1 MSFEHRPSPARVTEA
16 AAAAFPRWLLLGVLV
31 AYIAPGLVGREPWS
45 TEDSSAFGIVWSMA
59 SGTSLEWWLPTVAGE
74 PLPEEGP
81 LPFWLGALL
90 VGAFGRWLGAI
101 DAARLVCVVW
111 FAVGTSALWYA
122 TYRLARRDEA
132 QPVTLAFGGEA
143 SPRDYGRMLADIAVL
158 LLVATFGVI
167 ARLHETSAESA
178 LLALSCVVLFGL
190 AHSLDNPWSG
200 ASVTGVALGAIVLSR
215 GWLPAAALGAAAL
228 AFTLSYGQARWGR
241 AILIALLSLVVF
253 ALWPIGAHF
262 AHPRAAESYFTEWWQ
277 WNRNGFAPSGGAALM
292 WLLRNVGWY
301 AWPLWPFALWTLY
314 SWRHYWRRPHIALP
328 LLLAV
333 AGLAA
338 LMLASTPND
347 REFLIAIP
355 ALVVL
360 AAFGV
365 SSLKRTS
372 EDAIDWFSLALFSLA
387 FFALWLYAGAWLLG
401 SPPRMAA
408 SVARLAPGFDPQVRA
423 GPTVLALAATLIW
436 IALVAWRLRARR
448 PMTWSGPFLA
458 AAGLSLIGV
467 ATIALAGPV
476 IDYARTYA
484 TLAPII
490 AQQVQRAG
498 GDTCV
503 QAVNLP
509 MGVRAMLAYHGSIRF
524 DRPDDAGLCR
534 VALQR
539 DSRRSTADDAPP
551 VGDWTLVYEVTR
563 RARFD
568 EAFRIWARRD

>member
-16 AAAAFPRWLLLGVLV
+16 AAAAFPRWLLFGLLA
-31 AYIAPGLVGREPWS
+31 AYIIPGLFGREPWS

-59 SGTSLEWWLPTVAGE
+59 TGSSLEWWLPTVAGE

-111 FAVGTSALWYA
+111 LAIGTCALWYA

-132 QPVTLAFGGEA
+132 QPVALAFGGEA

-158 LLVATFGVI
+158 LLLATFGVI

-178 LLALSCVVLFGL
+178 LLALSCVVMFGL
-190 AHSLDNPWSG
+190 AYSLDSPWSG
-200 ASVTGVALGAIVLSR
+200 ALATGIALGAIALTR

-228 AFTLSYGQARWGR
+228 VFTLLYGQARVAR
-241 AILIALLSLVVF
+241 AALIALLPLIVF
-253 ALWPIGAHF
+253 CAVADRGTF
-262 AHPRAAESYFTEWWQ
+262 ADPRAAESYFTQWWQ
-277 WNRNGFAPSGGAALM
+277 WNRNGLGLPGGPAVM
-292 WLLRNVGWY
+292 WLLRNLGWY
-301 AWPLWPFALWTLY
+301 TWPLWPFALWTLY

-328 LLLAV
+328 LLLAA
-333 AGLAA
+333 AGVTA
-338 LMLASTPND
+338 LLLASTPND

-372 EDAIDWFSLALFSLA
+372 EDAIDWFALALFTLA
-387 FFALWLYAGAWLLG
+387 FFALWLYACAWLLG
-401 SPPRMAA
+401 SPPKMAA
-408 SVARLAPGFDPQVRA
+408 SVDRLAPGFEPHLQT
-423 GPTVLALAATLIW
+423 GPTVLAVAATLIW
-436 IALVAWRLRARR
+436 IALVAWRLRERR
-448 PMTWSGPFLA
+448 PMTWTGPFLA
-458 AAGLSLIGV
+458 AAGLSLVGV
-467 ATIALAGPV
+467 AAVALSGPA

-484 TLAPII
+484 SLAPVI

-539 DSRRSTADDAPP
+539 DSRRSTEDDAPP
-551 VGDWTLVYEVTR
+551 PGDWMLVYEVTR

-568 EAFRIWARRD
+568 EAFRIWARRN